1 MPKVS
6 DEYFEQKRVEIVDAA
21 YKVALRK
28 SVSSITLK
36 DLWEEADMARGA
48 IYRYYDSLEEIL
60 ADLVIRINSDNGYY
74 DEIDK
79 IFDKADKVTPEK
91 TVKSVCDFLYGYLTS
106 CEMDVHT
113 LSIQFDVFCIH
124 EPERVKKIMEII
136 GDRHVNSGLYFMD
149 KFEKYIR
156 KETKNG
162 RMKPLMNSQRLID
175 FFMSSFKGI
184 ELQYTLGSV
193 MGPLEKNE
201 IKASMKA
208 LYLTMINLLGC
219 N

>member
-1 MPKVS
+1 
-6 DEYFEQKRVEIVDAA
+6 
-21 YKVALRK
+21 
-28 SVSSITLK
+28 
-36 DLWEEADMARGA
+36 
-48 IYRYYDSLEEIL
+48 
-60 ADLVIRINSDNGYY
+60 
-74 DEIDK
+74 
-79 IFDKADKVTPEK
+79 
-91 TVKSVCDFLYGYLTS
+91 
-106 CEMDVHT
+106 
-113 LSIQFDVFCIH
+113 
-124 EPERVKKIMEII
+124 MEII

-149 KFEKYIR
+149 KFAKYIR

-162 RMKPLMNSQRLID
+162 RMKPLMNSQRLLE